1 VRSFTYDRARMK
13 KPIRIALT
21 GLAVLIFAG
30 VAAAIAI
37 SLLADRKLHRIVELP
52 PMEVTLALA
61 EGQLERGQY
70 LFKTRG
76 CMECHGADGGGD
88 VVVDDKDSGFFV
100 RAPNITAGA
109 GSPAREY
116 TDVDWV
122 RAIRHGVKR
131 SGEPIF
137 LMPSDDYAQ
146 MTDADV
152 GAIVAY
158 VRSLPPVDT
167 GGTQLRPLSL
177 PFKALYLFGAI
188 EDAAEKIDHSAAPP
202 ATVADDPL
210 SRGRYAA
217 QTCTGCHGRDLAG
230 GKIPGA
236 PPSWPPAANL
246 TSAPD
251 SAMAL
256 YTSAEQFKS
265 MFRTGKR
272 PDGSAVSEVMPFKSL
287 MHMSDAELDDLFA
300 YLKSVPGEKTGNR

>member
-1 VRSFTYDRARMK
+1 MK
-13 KPIRIALT
+13 KPIKIVLT
-21 GLAVLIFAG
+21 SVAGLVVVGI
-30 VAAAIAI
+30 AAAAVV
-37 SLLADRKLHRIVELP
+37 SRLADRKLHRIVELP
-52 PMEVTLALA
+52 PMQVTFAA
-61 EGQLERGQY
+61 AASQLEHGEY

-76 CMECHGADGGGD
+76 CMECHGADGGGH
-88 VVVDDKDSGFFV
+88 VVVDDKESGFFV
-100 RAPNITAGA
+100 RAPNITTGA
-109 GSPAREY
+109 ASPAREY
-116 TDVDWV
+116 TDADWV
-122 RAIRHGVKR
+122 RAVRHGVKR

-158 VRSLPPVDT
+158 VRSLPPADT
-167 GGTQLRPLSL
+167 GGAEISPLSL

-188 EDAAEKIDHSAAPP
+188 QDAAEKIDHSVPPP

-210 SRGRYAA
+210 SRGRYIA
-217 QTCTGCHGRDLAG
+217 QSCTGCHGRGFSG
-230 GKIPGA
+230 GKIPGT
-236 PPSWPPAANL
+236 PPSWPAAANL

-256 YTSAEQFKS
+256 YTSADQFKS

-287 MHMSDAELDDLFA
+287 THMNDAEIDDLFA
-300 YLKSVPGEKTGNR
+300 YLKSLEPHPFGQR